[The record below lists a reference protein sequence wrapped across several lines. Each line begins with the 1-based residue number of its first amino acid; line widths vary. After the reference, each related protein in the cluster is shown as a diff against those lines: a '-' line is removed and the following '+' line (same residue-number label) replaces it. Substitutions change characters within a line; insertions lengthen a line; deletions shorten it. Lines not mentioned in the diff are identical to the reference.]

1 MDSAATMSM
10 ASPRIADAV
19 DFSRLFMPEML
30 TPLFHAP
37 AYRTLTEQQR
47 LRYNQL
53 NALYFNEQIMFFEKA
68 LARNVLGYFQR
79 STLPDDLKSGLRQFA
94 LEEEQHSAMFLEL
107 NRRCSKFYQ
116 QRDFHFIRI
125 PKAGA
130 KILEFMSN
138 HPDWFPLLLWLMHLQ
153 EERSLFFGR
162 VFLRFQDD
170 LEPSF
175 VAVQRQHLADEVGHV
190 RCDEQLLAEI
200 WPKTTYLLRRVNVRM
215 LVWMIDEYFS
225 VPKRSSVRVVH
236 ELIKEFEDLRPRANE
251 ICRQLHALGSN
262 AEYRR
267 LLYSVDTVPNSLAKF
282 EAWPEFNLLKTRIFS
297 AAAP

>member
-1 MDSAATMSM
+1 MDSAATVLMP
-10 ASPRIADAV
+10 SPPVADAL

-30 TPLFHAP
+30 TPLYHTP
-37 AYRTLTEQQR
+37 AYGTLSEQQR

-79 STLPDDLKSGLRQFA
+79 SALPEALKSGLRQFA
-94 LEEEQHSAMFLEL
+94 DEEEQHSAMFLEL
-107 NRRCSKFYQ
+107 NRRCSRLYRQQDFY
-116 QRDFHFIRI
+116 FIRI
-125 PKAGA
+125 PPAGA
-130 KILEFMSN
+130 KLLEFMSK
-138 HPDWFPLLLWLMHLQ
+138 HPLWFPLLLWLMHLQ

-162 VFLRFQDD
+162 VFLQFQED

-175 VAVQRQHLADEVGHV
+175 VALQRQHLADEVGHV
-190 RCDEQLLAEI
+190 RWDEQLLAEI

-236 ELIKEFEDLRPRANE
+236 ELIQEFQDLRPRTNE
-251 ICRQLHALGSN
+251 LCQQLNALGSN

-267 LLYSVDTVPNSLAKF
+267 LLYSAETVPNSLAKF
-282 EAWPEFNLLKTRIFS
+282 EAWPEFNNLRRRIFTG
-297 AAAP
+297 AET